1 MQKIEGE
8 LARGP
13 EEAGGAPGAARDVV
27 EGARGRTAAARLRA
41 QRAACLL
48 IFLANG
54 FCMGTWVT
62 RIPDFKR
69 ALALSEA
76 TLGNVLLAPALGA
89 FVGMPLAGWLVAH
102 LGSRVVAVSAG
113 AAFAISLFGPGFA
126 RTPVELFLVLTF
138 FGVSNGVMDV
148 SMNANAAEVEEAWG
162 RPIMS
167 SFHALYS
174 AGGLAGA
181 AAGGALA
188 HVGVA
193 PAAHLSLAAVAA
205 LLLVGLLSPWVRP
218 GVPAP
223 EPPRNPFALP
233 PRAMWPLCAI
243 AFLCMFG
250 EGAMADWSAVYLRET
265 LGTTAAFAATGFAAF
280 SVAMAAGRF
289 LGDGVS
295 SRLGPVAVVRGGA
308 VLVTVGLAAALVIG
322 RPIAGLF
329 GFACVGLGLSCV
341 IPTVF
346 SAAARSGPTGTSIA
360 AVATFGYLAFLG
372 GPPVVGHIAAAT
384 SLPFALSLIVVGA
397 IAIVVLAGAAGGP
410 AKAAQGE
417 ESVAGEG
424 VET

>member
-1 MQKIEGE
+1 M
-8 LARGP
+8 
-13 EEAGGAPGAARDVV
+13 AARDV
-27 EGARGRTAAARLRA
+27 ETSREAGERAPAARLRA
-41 QRAACLL
+41 QRIAGLL

-54 FCMGTWVT
+54 FCIGTWVT

-89 FVGMPLAGWLVAH
+89 FVGMPMAGWLVAR
-102 LGSRVVAVSAG
+102 LGSRAVAVSAG
-113 AAFAISLFGPGFA
+113 AAFALSLFGLALA
-126 RTPVELFLVLTF
+126 RTPIELFLALTF

-148 SMNANAAEVEEAWG
+148 SMNANAAEVELAWG

-174 AGGLAGA
+174 VGGLAGA
-181 AAGGALA
+181 AVGGGLA
-188 HVGVA
+188 HAGVA

-205 LLLVGLLSPWVRP
+205 LLLVGLLSAWVRP
-218 GVPAP
+218 GVPAR
-223 EPPRNPFALP
+223 EPPKNPFALP

-250 EGAMADWSAVYLRET
+250 EGAMADWSAVYLRDT

-295 SRLGPVAVVRGGA
+295 TRLGPVAVVRGGA
-308 VLVTVGLAAALVIG
+308 VLVTLGLAAALLIG
-322 RPIAGLF
+322 RPMAGLL
-329 GFACVGLGLSCV
+329 GFASVGLGLSCV

-346 SAAARSGPTGTSIA
+346 SAAARTGPTGTSIA

-384 SLPFALSLIVVGA
+384 SLPIALSLIVVGA
-397 IAIVVLAGAAGGP
+397 LAIVLLAGAAGGP
-410 AKAAQGE
+410 APA
-417 ESVAGEG
+417 SRLAGAEG
-424 VET
+424 DPPPASRGDHGAGASS

>member
-1 MQKIEGE
+1 METTMVTGE
-8 LARGP
+8 RAS
-13 EEAGGAPGAARDVV
+13 AARV
-27 EGARGRTAAARLRA
+27 RA
-41 QRAACLL
+41 QRIAGLL

-69 ALALSEA
+69 AFALSEA

-89 FVGMPLAGWLVAH
+89 FLGMPMAGWLVAR
-102 LGSRVVAVSAG
+102 LGSRAVAVSSG
-113 AAFAISLFGPGFA
+113 AALAISLFGPGLA
-126 RTPVELFLVLTF
+126 RSPLELFLVLTF
-138 FGVSNGVMDV
+138 FGASNGVMDV
-148 SMNANAAEVEEAWG
+148 SMNANAAEVEQAWG

-174 AGGLAGA
+174 VGGLAGA
-181 AAGGALA
+181 AAGGGLA
-188 HVGVA
+188 HAGVT

-205 LLLVGLLSPWVRP
+205 LLLVVLLSGWVRP
-218 GVPAP
+218 GVPARD
-223 EPPRNPFALP
+223 PPKNPFVLP

-250 EGAMADWSAVYLRET
+250 EGAMADWSAVYLRDT

-295 SRLGPVAVVRGGA
+295 SRLGPVAVVRGGG
-308 VLVTVGLAAALVIG
+308 VLVAVGLAAALLIG
-322 RPIAGLF
+322 HPMAGLI
-329 GFACVGLGLSCV
+329 GFASVGLGLSCV
-341 IPTVF
+341 VPTVF
-346 SAAARSGPTGTSIA
+346 SAAARTGPTGTSIA

-384 SLPFALSLIVVGA
+384 SLPFALSLIVAGA
-397 IAIVVLAGAAGGP
+397 LAIVLLAGSAGGP
-410 AKAAQGE
+410 APARGDQG
-417 ESVAGEG
+417 AGAPS
-424 VET
+424 

>member
-1 MQKIEGE
+1 MDTE
-8 LARGP
+8 
-13 EEAGGAPGAARDVV
+13 V
-27 EGARGRTAAARLRA
+27 RTPAARLRA
-41 QRAACLL
+41 QRVAGLL

-69 ALALSEA
+69 ALSLSEA

-89 FVGMPLAGWLVAH
+89 FLGMPAAGWLVAR

-113 AAFAISLFGPGFA
+113 AAFAISLFGLALSRSPL
-126 RTPVELFLVLTF
+126 ELFLALTF

-148 SMNANAAEVEEAWG
+148 SMNANAAEVEQAWG

-174 AGGLAGA
+174 VGGLAGA
-181 AAGGALA
+181 AAGGGLA
-188 HVGVA
+188 HAGVT
-193 PAAHLSLAAVAA
+193 PATHLCLAAVAA
-205 LLLVGLLSPWVRP
+205 LVLVALLSGWVRP
-218 GVPAP
+218 GVPARDVP
-223 EPPRNPFALP
+223 KNPFALP

-295 SRLGPVAVVRGGA
+295 SRLGPVAVVRGGGA
-308 VLVTVGLAAALVIG
+308 LVTVGLAAALVIG
-322 RPIAGLF
+322 HPAAGLI

-341 IPTVF
+341 VPTVF
-346 SAAARSGPTGTSIA
+346 SAAARVGPTGTSIA

-372 GPPVVGHIAAAT
+372 GPPIVGHIAAAT
-384 SLPFALSLIVVGA
+384 SLPIALALIVAGA
-397 IAIVVLAGAAGGP
+397 LAIVLLAGSIGDRPAARDAEGR
-410 AKAAQGE
+410 
-417 ESVAGEG
+417 AGEH
-424 VET
+424 VEA

>member
-1 MQKIEGE
+1 
-8 LARGP
+8 
-13 EEAGGAPGAARDVV
+13 
-27 EGARGRTAAARLRA
+27 
-41 QRAACLL
+41 
-48 IFLANG
+48 
-54 FCMGTWVT
+54 
-62 RIPDFKR
+62 
-69 ALALSEA
+69 
-76 TLGNVLLAPALGA
+76 
-89 FVGMPLAGWLVAH
+89 
-102 LGSRVVAVSAG
+102 
-113 AAFAISLFGPGFA
+113 
-126 RTPVELFLVLTF
+126 
-138 FGVSNGVMDV
+138 
-148 SMNANAAEVEEAWG
+148 
-162 RPIMS
+162 
-167 SFHALYS
+167 
-174 AGGLAGA
+174 
-181 AAGGALA
+181 
-188 HVGVA
+188 
-193 PAAHLSLAAVAA
+193 
-205 LLLVGLLSPWVRP
+205 
-218 GVPAP
+218 
-223 EPPRNPFALP
+223 
-233 PRAMWPLCAI
+233 MWPLCAI

-397 IAIVVLAGAAGGP
+397 IAIVLLAGAAGGP